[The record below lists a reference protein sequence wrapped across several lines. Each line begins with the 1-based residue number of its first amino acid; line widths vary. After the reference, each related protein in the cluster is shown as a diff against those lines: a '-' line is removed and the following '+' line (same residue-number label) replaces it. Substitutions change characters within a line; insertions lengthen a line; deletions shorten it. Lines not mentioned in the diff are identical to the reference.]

1 MAEYTFRGRD
11 RAGRRVQGRVEA
23 ESAARAVERLRERG
37 TYITHLQVRRSVKE
51 VLAPRP
57 GKAPPGGRVPVKDL
71 ALFCRQFGTMAGAGV
86 PVLNAL
92 ALLGEQVSSKLLRQ
106 ILKEVAGD
114 VEAGLSLAAAL
125 ARHSRHLPPALV
137 NMAAA
142 GEMAGILEEV
152 FNRLADHFEKEHAVT
167 QKVRSAMAYPVVVL
181 VMAVAVVLLL
191 LTFVVPNFVLLFEGL
206 GTALP
211 WPTRLLL
218 DLSGFVRRHLLL
230 ILGAGGLLAAALLRA
245 VRTPRGAALADRWIL
260 RVPAIGPLVLKQAV
274 ARFCRTLSSLLASGV
289 PILSALEVV
298 QGTVGNR
305 MMADLVG
312 RTRVAVLEGN
322 PMVHILR
329 SSPLIPS
336 MVTQMIAVGE
346 ETGQTEAMLLKVAEF
361 YERDIDALVER
372 FAATIQPLVMA
383 GLGIGI
389 GFVLVAM
396 IMPMFEIFGMIG
408 GQ

>member
-1 MAEYTFRGRD
+1 MAEYVFRGRD

-23 ESAARAVERLRERG
+23 ESTARAVERLRERG
-37 TYITHLQVRRSVKE
+37 TYITHLQARRSVKE

-57 GKAPPGGRVPVKDL
+57 GKTPGGRVPIKDL

-86 PVLNAL
+86 PVLSAL
-92 ALLGEQVSSKLLRQ
+92 DLLGGQVTSKLLRR
-106 ILKEVAGD
+106 ILKEVARD

-125 ARHSRHLPPALV
+125 GRHLRHLPPALV

-152 FNRLADHFEKEHAVT
+152 FGRLADHFEKEHAVN
-167 QKVRSAMAYPVVVL
+167 QKVRSALAYPVVVL

-218 DLSGFVRRHLLL
+218 DMSGFVRRRLLF
-230 ILGAGGLLAAALLRA
+230 ILGAGGLLAVAFARA
-245 VRTPRGAALADRWIL
+245 IRTPRGAALADRWIL

-274 ARFCRTLSSLLASGV
+274 ARFCRTLASLLASGV

-305 MMADLVG
+305 TMAEVVG
-312 RTRVAVLEGN
+312 RTRVAVLEGH
-322 PMVHILR
+322 PMVHTLR
-329 SSPLIPS
+329 SSPLIPG

-346 ETGQTEAMLLKVAEF
+346 ETGQTETMLLKVAEF

-372 FAATIQPLVMA
+372 FAATIQPMVMA
-383 GLGIGI
+383 GLAVGI
-389 GFVLVAM
+389 GFVLIAM
-396 IMPMFEIFGMIG
+396 IMPMFEVFGMIG